1 MKTIFAFAWLFVLWA
16 CHTPP
21 PAQDTPARVVAADY
35 AQPFFADSARAENV
49 KKAAAVVESLFRKYA
64 AENNIPGL
72 AYGVVVGDQLVI
84 ANGFGVASLS
94 SQTPVTTQTLFR
106 IASMSK
112 SFTALAILRL
122 RDEGKLQLTDP
133 VEKYITAFSK
143 LRYPTADSPR
153 ITIEHLMTMAAGFPE
168 DNPWGDRQ
176 LADTDE
182 ELIHLLEA
190 GLSFSN
196 APGIGYEYSNQGFA
210 SLGKIITEVS
220 GQPYQQYIRAKILA
234 PLGMH
239 HAQWDYRQVPP
250 ENLALGYR
258 WEDEQWKEEPLLADG
273 SYGAMGGLICSVAEF
288 ARYLSL
294 HMQAWPPRSG
304 AESPVALR
312 STLREMHQLHNV
324 SGVMNQYR
332 NKPCPVVT
340 GYGYGLGYRKDCRGI
355 TTLRHG
361 GGLPGFGSEWRFYQE
376 YGIGIVSLSN
386 RTYAGLGNTNAQ
398 VLDTLI
404 QLANLQP
411 RQLPASPVLVQRQQE
426 IVRALKQWQ
435 ETDLDIFA
443 ENFFLDRSLVRWK
456 ADTQT
461 WWAELGPVMAVTA
474 VVPENQLRG
483 TFAVEGTRKDLQVFF
498 TLTPEREPRVQQ
510 LDVSLIDK
518 P

>member
-1 MKTIFAFAWLFVLWA
+1 MKTIFAFAWFFVLWA

-21 PAQDTPARVVAADY
+21 PAQDTPARAVAADY

-49 KKAAAVVESLFRKYA
+49 QKAAAVVESLFRKYA

-133 VEKYITAFSK
+133 VENYLPAFSK

-153 ITIEHLMTMAAGFPE
+153 ITIEHLMTMSAGFPE

-182 ELIHLLEA
+182 ELIRLLET

-196 APGIGYEYSNQGFA
+196 APGTVYEYSNLGFA
-210 SLGKIITEVS
+210 CLGKIITEVS
-220 GQPYQQYIRAKILA
+220 GQPYQQYIRENILE
-234 PLGMH
+234 PLQMH
-239 HAQWDYRQVPP
+239 EAEWEYTRVPP
-250 ENLALGYR
+250 EKVALGYR
-258 WEDEQWKEEPLLADG
+258 WEDGQWKEEPLLADG
-273 SYGAMGGLICSVAEF
+273 SYGAMGGLICSVEEF
-288 ARYLSL
+288 ANYLSL
-294 HMQAWPPRSG
+294 HLQAWPPRSG
-304 AESPVALR
+304 AESQVAWR
-312 STLREMHQLHNV
+312 SSLREMHQLHKV
-324 SGVMNQYR
+324 GGVAGQYMG
-332 NKPCPVVT
+332 KPCAVVT

-361 GGLPGFGSEWRFYQE
+361 GGLPGYGSEWRFYQE

-386 RTYAGLGNTNAQ
+386 RTYAGLGNTNAL

-404 QLANLQP
+404 QLARLKP
-411 RQLPASPVLVQRQQE
+411 RQLPPSPVLAQRQQE
-426 IVRALKQWQ
+426 IVRAMQQWQ
-435 ETDLDIFA
+435 ETDLSIFA
-443 ENFFLDRSLVRWK
+443 ENFFLDRSLEHWK
-456 ADTQT
+456 TDTQK
-461 WWAELGPVMAVTA
+461 WWSEMGSVIRITDVE
-474 VVPENQLRG
+474 PENQLRG
-483 TFAVEGTRKDLQVFF
+483 TFTIEGEKKTMRIFF
-498 TLTPEREPRVQQ
+498 TLTPESEPRVQQ
-510 LDVSLIDK
+510 VDVSFINK

>member
-133 VEKYITAFSK
+133 VEKHITAFSK
-143 LRYPTADSPR
+143 LRYPTADSPP
-153 ITIEHLMTMAAGFPE
+153 ITIENLLTMSAGFPE

-182 ELIHLLEA
+182 ELIRLLET

-196 APGIGYEYSNQGFA
+196 APGTVYEYSNLGFA
-210 SLGKIITEVS
+210 SLGKIITEVA
-220 GQPYQQYIRAKILA
+220 GQPYQQYIREKILD
-234 PLGMH
+234 PLGML
-239 HAQWDYRQVPP
+239 HAKWEYTQVPR
-250 ENLALGYR
+250 EKLALGYR
-258 WEDEQWKEEPLLADG
+258 WEDEQWKEEPLLSDG
-273 SYGAMGGLICSVAEF
+273 SYGAMGGLICSVEDF
-288 ARYLSL
+288 SNYISFHL
-294 HMQAWPPRSG
+294 QAWPPRHD
-304 AESPVALR
+304 AESPVAQR
-312 STLREMHQLHNV
+312 SSVREMHQLHRV
-324 SGVMNQYR
+324 GAVAGQYR
-332 NKPCPVVT
+332 GQSCPTVT
-340 GYGYGLGYRKDCRGI
+340 GYGYGLGYRQDCRGI

-361 GGLPGFGSEWRFYQE
+361 GGLPGFGSEWRIYPE

-386 RTYAGLGNTNAQ
+386 RTYAGLGNTNAAA
-398 VLDTLI
+398 LDTLI
-404 QLANLQP
+404 QLAQLKP
-411 RQLPASPVLVQRQQE
+411 RQLPVPAMLAQRQRELVQ
-426 IVRALKQWQ
+426 ALQRWQ
-435 ETDLDIFA
+435 DADLPIFA
-443 ENFFLDRSLVRWK
+443 ENFFLDRSLSHWK
-456 ADTQT
+456 TDAQK
-461 WWAELGPVMAVTA
+461 WWDEVGPLKQIHA

-483 TFAVEGTRKDLQVFF
+483 SFVVDGEKKKMRIFF
-498 TLTPEREPRVQQ
+498 TLTPEHEPRVQQ
-510 LDVSLIDK
+510 VDVSLIDN